1 MSNLSVQEE
10 ARLQDLKFKA
20 QSGGYTPT
28 EKAELAAL
36 EEKAA
41 GIVHVPVVEE
51 VEEAPEQ
58 DASDEQET
66 NISEVLGSFR
76 APEQPQDATIDPRG
90 TSAVPEVGSA
100 PVGTGHEPVL
110 E

>member
-10 ARLQDLKFKA
+10 ARLQDLRFKA
-20 QSGGYTPT
+20 QSSGYTPT

-58 DASDEQET
+58 DASDEQTED
-66 NISEVLGSFR
+66 NALYI
-76 APEQPQDATIDPRG
+76 PEQPQDATIDPRG